1 MAKGRFAGLYYQV
14 PLLHGLDMINAQL
27 LQSMIDASNDGIVVA
42 EQEGDDTILI
52 YVNQAFERLT
62 GYEATEIL
70 YQDCRFLQGDD
81 RDQLGRA
88 RIRRALAEGMPCREI
103 LRNYRKDG
111 GAFWNELSITPVR
124 NAADRRT
131 YFIGIQKD
139 VTRQVELE
147 RELAEARA
155 RLERLEIKLRT

>member
-1 MAKGRFAGLYYQV
+1 
-14 PLLHGLDMINAQL
+14 MINAQL
-27 LQSMIDASNDGIVVA
+27 LQSMVDASNDGIVVT

-52 YVNQAFERLT
+52 YVNAAFERLT
-62 GYEATEIL
+62 GYPRDDIL

-88 RIRRALAEGMPCREI
+88 RIRRALAEGLPCREV

-111 GAFWNELSITPVR
+111 SAFWNELSITPVY
-124 NAADRRT
+124 NAADQRT

-139 VTRQVELE
+139 VSRQVELE

-155 RLERLEIKLRT
+155 RLGLQEPDERS